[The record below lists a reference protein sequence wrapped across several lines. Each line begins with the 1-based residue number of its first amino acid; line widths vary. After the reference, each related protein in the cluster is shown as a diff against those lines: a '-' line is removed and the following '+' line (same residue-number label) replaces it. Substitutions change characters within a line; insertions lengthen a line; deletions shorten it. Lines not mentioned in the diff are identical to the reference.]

1 MTEPQQNEPVQDQIA
16 LAQQPAGAETERFET
31 IDYVRELFL
40 NSEEQKKNEKKRLRL
55 LTVCACLLSAMAL
68 AVVVSC
74 ALLVPAGLRAV
85 NEVTTVA
92 ETVSKIDLDG
102 LVTTVNDFSEQADE
116 TFVSVSEA
124 VSVLDELDMESLNGA
139 ISQLKTTVEQ
149 FSQLDIATLNT
160 AIQNLND
167 TVEPFANFFAKFK

>member
-1 MTEPQQNEPVQDQIA
+1 MTQPQQNEPAQEQTA
-16 LAQQPAGAETERFET
+16 LAEQPVQPEPDRFET

-40 NSEEQKKNEKKRLRL
+40 NSEEHRKSDRKRLRL
-55 LTVCACLLSAMAL
+55 LTACVCLLSAVAL
-68 AVVVSC
+68 AVVASC
-74 ALLVPAGLRAV
+74 VLLVPAGLRAI
-85 NEVTTVA
+85 NEVTAVA
-92 ETVSKIDLDG
+92 ETVQKIDLDG
-102 LVTTVNDFSEQADE
+102 LVTSVNDFSKQADE

-149 FSQLDIATLNT
+149 FSQIDITTLNT

-167 TVEPFANFFAKFK
+167 TVEPFANFFARFK

>member
-1 MTEPQQNEPVQDQIA
+1 MTGPQQNAPAQEQTA
-16 LAQQPAGAETERFET
+16 LAQPAETETERFET

-40 NSEEQKKNEKKRLRL
+40 NSEEQKKNDKKRLRL
-55 LTVCACLLSAMAL
+55 LTVCVCLLSATAL

-74 ALLVPAGLRAV
+74 VLLVPAGLRAV
-85 NEVTTVA
+85 SEVTAVA
-92 ETVSKIDLDG
+92 ETVQKIDLDG
-102 LVTTVNDFSEQADE
+102 LVTTVNDFSKQADD
-116 TFVSVSEA
+116 TFVSVSDA
-124 VSVLDELDMESLNGA
+124 VSVLNELDMESLNGA